1 MSLKNLFMNGK
12 LYTLIIVM
20 FLLFM
25 KGGSFY
31 FKSQYKCYES
41 GGIVMKLFKEVIKNN
56 LKMIIFYILI
66 GIIINFL
73 DLYSVTYYQK
83 ILDAFQFQKLTLV
96 PLIIYGFLLIISTLL
111 GYIENYPEQK
121 LKNKLYLD
129 FKLQSL
135 KKMKTIDYLE
145 YQKIGT
151 GRLTQKAEDGATAS
165 RDILIDFWL
174 KLFRY
179 LIPTALFSLFFI
191 FRVKKEYVLFVFI
204 GYIIVVIIS
213 NLILKKLYKLKESIL
228 INQEFL
234 NKHLVRGFMELVV
247 FRTNK
252 KFDTEIK
259 VTKEGIKNIVD
270 SKTKIKLVHEIF
282 FTVFAL
288 IVNILKVLVLGY
300 AVMNSDLSVGAV
312 VTVISLLGK
321 AYEPIA
327 IFNVEYV
334 DYKLNK
340 VTVKKYIEF
349 LDLKE
354 DEAINNGLV
363 VKELN
368 GDIEFKNVTYSY
380 NEDKKIINDLSFKIN
395 KNSSVA
401 LVGES
406 GSGKSTIIKLIMG
419 LIKYDNGKILI
430 DNNELS
436 KLNLNSFYDNV
447 SYVSQE
453 APIFDG
459 TLRENL
465 VFDKN
470 IKDDEIIKVLNLVC
484 LDKFYEKLENGLD
497 TELGEK
503 GVRMSGG
510 ERQRVALAR
519 LFFDDSKIIILDEAT
534 SAMDNITEKK
544 VMENIVKQLDNKT
557 LIVIAHR
564 LETIKDVDKI
574 YVLYDG
580 VIKEQ
585 GKYIEL
591 LNKNGYFTKLYK
603 SIK

>member
-1 MSLKNLFMNGK
+1 MR
-12 LYTLIIVM
+12 
-20 FLLFM
+20 
-25 KGGSFY
+25 
-31 FKSQYKCYES
+31 
-41 GGIVMKLFKEVIKNN
+41 LFKEVIKNN
-56 LKMIIFYILI
+56 LKMIIFYVLI

-83 ILDAFQFQKLTLV
+83 ILDAFQFQTLTIV
-96 PLIIYGFLLIISTLL
+96 PLITYGVLLLISTIL
-111 GYIENYPEQK
+111 GYIENYPEQQV
-121 LKNKLYLD
+121 KNKLYLD

-135 KKMKTIDYLE
+135 KKMKSIDYLE

-165 RDILIDFWL
+165 RDIMINFWL

-179 LIPTALFSLFFI
+179 LLPTAIFSLIFI
-191 FRVKKEYVLFVFI
+191 LRVKKEYVLFVFL

-228 INQEFL
+228 LNQEFL

-252 KFDTEIK
+252 KFDTELK

-270 SKTKIKLVHEIF
+270 GKTKIKLVHEIF

-288 IVNILKVLVLGY
+288 IVNILKVVVLGY
-300 AVMNSDLSVGAV
+300 AVLKSDLSVGAV

-340 VTVKKYIEF
+340 VTVNKYIEL
-349 LDLKE
+349 LDIKDDEALNSGLKLKE
-354 DEAINNGLV
+354 LSGNV
-363 VKELN
+363 
-368 GDIEFKNVTYSY
+368 EFKNVSYSY
-380 NEDKKIINDLSFKIN
+380 NNEKNIINNLLFKIN

-419 LIKYDNGKILI
+419 LIKYDKGNILI
-430 DNNELS
+430 DDKELS

-447 SYVSQE
+447 TYVSQE

-465 VFDKN
+465 IFDKK
-470 IKDDEIIKVLNLVC
+470 IPDEEIIKVLNLVC

-534 SAMDNITEKK
+534 SAMDNITEKL
-544 VMENIVKQLDNKT
+544 VMENVVKQLDNKT
-557 LIVIAHR
+557 LVVIAHR

-574 YVLYDG
+574 YVLSDG
-580 VIKEQ
+580 IIQEE
-585 GKYIEL
+585 GKYNEL
-591 LNKNGYFTKLYK
+591 LDKNGYFTKLYK
-603 SIK
+603 SAK

>member
-1 MSLKNLFMNGK
+1 
-12 LYTLIIVM
+12 
-20 FLLFM
+20 
-25 KGGSFY
+25 
-31 FKSQYKCYES
+31 
-41 GGIVMKLFKEVIKNN
+41 MKLFKEVIKNN
-56 LKMIIFYILI
+56 LKMIIFYVLI

-83 ILDAFQFQKLTLV
+83 ILDAFQFQTLTLV
-96 PLIIYGFLLIISTLL
+96 PLIIYGILLLISTVL
-111 GYIENYPEQK
+111 GYVENYPEQQV
-121 LKNKLYLD
+121 KNKLYLD

-151 GRLTQKAEDGATAS
+151 GRLTQKSEDGAVAS
-165 RDILIDFWL
+165 RDIMMNFWL

-179 LIPTALFSLFFI
+179 LLPTAIFSLIFI
-191 FRVKKEYVLFVFI
+191 FRVKKEYVLFVFL

-228 INQEFL
+228 LNQEFL

-259 VTKEGIKNIVD
+259 VTKDGIKNIVD
-270 SKTKIKLVHEIF
+270 GKTKIKLVHEIF

-288 IVNILKVLVLGY
+288 IVNVLKVVVLGY
-300 AVMNSDLSVGAV
+300 AVLKSDLSVGAV

-340 VTVKKYIEF
+340 VTVNKYIEL
-349 LDLKE
+349 LDITD
-354 DEAINNGLV
+354 DEALSKGIILKNIDGN
-363 VKELN
+363 
-368 GDIEFKNVTYSY
+368 IEFKSVSYSY
-380 NEDKKIINDLSFKIN
+380 NNEKNIIENLSFKISQ
-395 KNSSVA
+395 NSSVA

-419 LIKYDNGKILI
+419 LIKYNSGNLLI
-430 DNNELS
+430 DGKELS
-436 KLNLNSFYDNV
+436 NLNLNSFYDNV
-447 SYVSQE
+447 TYVSQE

-465 VFDKN
+465 IFDKK
-470 IKDDEIIKVLNLVC
+470 IQDEEILKILKFVC
-484 LDKFYEKLENGLD
+484 LDKFYEKLEHGLD

-503 GVRMSGG
+503 GIRMSGG

-534 SAMDNITEKK
+534 SAMDNITEKI
-544 VMENIVKQLDNKT
+544 VMENVVGQLGNKT

-564 LETIKDVDKI
+564 LETIKDVDTI
-574 YVLYDG
+574 YVLSDG
-580 VIKEQ
+580 VIQEQ
-585 GKYIEL
+585 GKYGEL
-591 LNKNGYFTKLYK
+591 LDKNGYFSKLYE

>member
-1 MSLKNLFMNGK
+1 MR
-12 LYTLIIVM
+12 
-20 FLLFM
+20 
-25 KGGSFY
+25 
-31 FKSQYKCYES
+31 
-41 GGIVMKLFKEVIKNN
+41 LFKEVIKNN
-56 LKMIIFYILI
+56 LKMIIFYVLI

-83 ILDAFQFQKLTLV
+83 ILDAFQFQTLTIV
-96 PLIIYGFLLIISTLL
+96 PLITYGVLLLISTIL
-111 GYIENYPEQK
+111 GYIENYPEQQV
-121 LKNKLYLD
+121 KNKLYLD

-135 KKMKTIDYLE
+135 KKMKSIDYLE

-165 RDILIDFWL
+165 RDIMINFWL

-179 LIPTALFSLFFI
+179 LLPTAIFSLIFI
-191 FRVKKEYVLFVFI
+191 FRVKKEYVLFVFL

-228 INQEFL
+228 LNQEFL

-252 KFDTEIK
+252 KFDTELK

-270 SKTKIKLVHEIF
+270 GKTKIKLVHEIF

-288 IVNILKVLVLGY
+288 IVNILKVVVLGY
-300 AVMNSDLSVGAV
+300 AVLKSDLSVGAV

-340 VTVKKYIEF
+340 VTVNKYIEL
-349 LDLKE
+349 LDIKDDEALNSGLKLKE
-354 DEAINNGLV
+354 LSGN
-363 VKELN
+363 
-368 GDIEFKNVTYSY
+368 IEFKNVSYSY
-380 NEDKKIINDLSFKIN
+380 NNEKNIINNLSFKIN

-419 LIKYDNGKILI
+419 LIKYDKGNILI
-430 DNNELS
+430 DDKELS

-447 SYVSQE
+447 TYVSQE

-465 VFDKN
+465 IFDKK
-470 IKDDEIIKVLNLVC
+470 IPDEEIIKVLNLVC

-534 SAMDNITEKK
+534 SAMDNITEKL
-544 VMENIVKQLDNKT
+544 VMENVVKQLDNKT
-557 LIVIAHR
+557 LVVIAHR

-574 YVLYDG
+574 YVLSDG
-580 VIKEQ
+580 IIQEE
-585 GKYIEL
+585 GKYNEL
-591 LNKNGYFTKLYK
+591 LDKNGYFTKLYK
-603 SIK
+603 SAK

>member
-1 MSLKNLFMNGK
+1 
-12 LYTLIIVM
+12 
-20 FLLFM
+20 
-25 KGGSFY
+25 
-31 FKSQYKCYES
+31 
-41 GGIVMKLFKEVIKNN
+41 MKLFKEVIKNN
-56 LKMIIFYILI
+56 LKMIIFYVLM
-66 GIIINFL
+66 GIIIDFL

-83 ILDAFQFQKLTLV
+83 ILDDFQFKTLTLV
-96 PLIIYGFLLIISTLL
+96 PLIIYGVLLLVSTILR
-111 GYIENYPEQK
+111 YIENYPEEH

-135 KKMKTIDYLE
+135 KKMKSIDYLE

-151 GRLTQKAEDGATAS
+151 GRLTQKVEDGSAAS
-165 RDILIDFWL
+165 RDILMDFWL

-179 LIPTALFSLFFI
+179 LLPTAIFSLIFI
-191 FRVKKEYVLFVFI
+191 FRVKKEYVLFVFF
-204 GYIIVVIIS
+204 GYIFVVIIS
-213 NLILKKLYKLKESIL
+213 NLILKKLYKLKEGIL
-228 INQEFL
+228 LNQEFL

-252 KFDTEIK
+252 KFDTEIEI
-259 VTKEGIKNIVD
+259 TKEGIKNIVD
-270 SKTKIKLVHEIF
+270 GKTKIKLVHEIF

-288 IVNILKVLVLGY
+288 IVNVLKVIVLGY
-300 AVMNSDLSVGAV
+300 AVLKSNLSVGAI

-340 VTVKKYIEF
+340 VTVNKYIEL
-349 LDLKE
+349 LDLKD
-354 DEAINNGLV
+354 DEALKSGIK
-363 VKELN
+363 VKKLDGNIEL
-368 GDIEFKNVTYSY
+368 KNVFYSY
-380 NEDKKIINDLSFKIN
+380 NNEKNIINNLSLKIN

-419 LIKYDNGKILI
+419 LIKYNNGNILI

-447 SYVSQE
+447 TYVSQE
-453 APIFDG
+453 VPIFDG

-465 VFDKN
+465 IFDKKN
-470 IKDDEIIKVLNLVC
+470 SDKEILKVLSLVC

-519 LFFDDSKIIILDEAT
+519 LFFDDSKIIVLDEAT
-534 SAMDNITEKK
+534 SAMDNITENQ
-544 VMENIVKQLDNKT
+544 VMENIVKQLNNKT
-557 LIVIAHR
+557 LIIIAHR

-580 VIKEQ
+580 VIQEE
-585 GKYIEL
+585 GNYNEL
-591 LNKNGYFTKLYK
+591 LEKNGYFTKLYK

>member
-1 MSLKNLFMNGK
+1 MR
-12 LYTLIIVM
+12 
-20 FLLFM
+20 
-25 KGGSFY
+25 
-31 FKSQYKCYES
+31 
-41 GGIVMKLFKEVIKNN
+41 LFKEVIKNN
-56 LKMIIFYILI
+56 LKMIIFYVLI

-83 ILDAFQFQKLTLV
+83 ILDAFQFQTLTIV
-96 PLIIYGFLLIISTLL
+96 PLITYGVLLLISTIL
-111 GYIENYPEQK
+111 GYIENYPEQQV
-121 LKNKLYLD
+121 KNKLYLD

-135 KKMKTIDYLE
+135 KKMKSIDYLE

-165 RDILIDFWL
+165 RDIMINFWL

-179 LIPTALFSLFFI
+179 LLPTAIFSLIFI
-191 FRVKKEYVLFVFI
+191 FRVKKEYVLFVFL

-228 INQEFL
+228 LNQEFL

-252 KFDTEIK
+252 KFDTELK

-270 SKTKIKLVHEIF
+270 GKTKIKLVHEIF

-288 IVNILKVLVLGY
+288 IVNILKVVVLGY
-300 AVMNSDLSVGAV
+300 AVLKSDLSVGAV

-340 VTVKKYIEF
+340 VTVNKYIEL
-349 LDLKE
+349 LDIKDDEALNSGLKLKE
-354 DEAINNGLV
+354 LSGNV
-363 VKELN
+363 
-368 GDIEFKNVTYSY
+368 EFKNISYSY
-380 NEDKKIINDLSFKIN
+380 NNEKNIINNLSFKIN

-419 LIKYDNGKILI
+419 LIKYDKGNILI
-430 DNNELS
+430 DDKELS

-447 SYVSQE
+447 TYVSQE

-465 VFDKN
+465 IFDKK
-470 IKDDEIIKVLNLVC
+470 IPDEEIIKVLNLVC

-534 SAMDNITEKK
+534 SAMDNITEKL
-544 VMENIVKQLDNKT
+544 VMENVVKQLDNKT
-557 LIVIAHR
+557 LVVIAHR

-574 YVLYDG
+574 YVLSDG
-580 VIKEQ
+580 IIQEE
-585 GKYIEL
+585 GKYNEL
-591 LNKNGYFTKLYK
+591 LDKNGYFTKLYK
-603 SIK
+603 SAK

>member
-1 MSLKNLFMNGK
+1 MR
-12 LYTLIIVM
+12 
-20 FLLFM
+20 
-25 KGGSFY
+25 
-31 FKSQYKCYES
+31 
-41 GGIVMKLFKEVIKNN
+41 LFKDVIKNN
-56 LKMIIFYILI
+56 LKMIIFYVLI

-83 ILDAFQFQKLTLV
+83 ILDAFQFQTLTII
-96 PLIIYGFLLIISTLL
+96 PLIIYGALLLISTIL
-111 GYIENYPEQK
+111 GYIENYPEQQV
-121 LKNKLYLD
+121 KNKLYLD

-135 KKMKTIDYLE
+135 KKMKSIDYLE

-151 GRLTQKAEDGATAS
+151 GRLTQKVEDGAAAS
-165 RDILIDFWL
+165 RDIMVDFWL

-179 LIPTALFSLFFI
+179 LLPTAIFSLIFI
-191 FRVKKEYVLFVFI
+191 FRVKKEYVLFVFL

-228 INQEFL
+228 LNQEFL

-252 KFDTEIK
+252 KYDTEIE
-259 VTKEGIKNIVD
+259 VTKDGIKNIVD
-270 SKTKIKLVHEIF
+270 GKTKIKLVHEIF

-288 IVNILKVLVLGY
+288 IVNILKVVVLGY
-300 AVMNSDLSVGAV
+300 AVLKSDLSVGAV

-340 VTVKKYIEF
+340 VTVNKYIEL
-349 LDLKE
+349 LDIKDDKALDAGIKLKTIE
-354 DEAINNGLV
+354 GN
-363 VKELN
+363 
-368 GDIEFKNVTYSY
+368 IEFKNVYYSY
-380 NEDKKIINDLSFKIN
+380 NEEKYIINDLSLKIN
-395 KNSSVA
+395 KNSSIA

-419 LIKYDNGKILI
+419 LMKYKKGNILI
-430 DNNELS
+430 DDKELS
-436 KLNLNSFYDNV
+436 ELNLNSYYDNV
-447 SYVSQE
+447 TYVSQE

-465 VFDKN
+465 IFDKK
-470 IKDDEIIKVLNLVC
+470 ISDEKILKVLSLVF

-534 SAMDNITEKK
+534 SAMDNITEKQ
-544 VMENIVKQLDNKT
+544 VMENVVKQLNNKT

-574 YVLYDG
+574 YVLSDG
-580 VIKEQ
+580 IIQEQ
-585 GKYIEL
+585 GKYDEL
-591 LNKNGYFTKLYK
+591 LDKNGYFAKLYK
-603 SIK
+603 SAK

>member
-1 MSLKNLFMNGK
+1 MR
-12 LYTLIIVM
+12 
-20 FLLFM
+20 
-25 KGGSFY
+25 
-31 FKSQYKCYES
+31 
-41 GGIVMKLFKEVIKNN
+41 LFKEVIKNN
-56 LKMIIFYILI
+56 LKMIIFYVLI

-83 ILDAFQFQKLTLV
+83 ILDAFQFQTLTIV
-96 PLIIYGFLLIISTLL
+96 PLIIYGVLLLISTIL
-111 GYIENYPEQK
+111 GYIENYPEQQV
-121 LKNKLYLD
+121 KNKLYLD

-135 KKMKTIDYLE
+135 KKMKSIDYLE

-165 RDILIDFWL
+165 RDIMINFWL

-179 LIPTALFSLFFI
+179 LLPTAIFSLIFI
-191 FRVKKEYVLFVFI
+191 FRVKKEYVLFVFL
-204 GYIIVVIIS
+204 GYIIVVFIS
-213 NLILKKLYKLKESIL
+213 NLILKKLYKLKEKIL
-228 INQEFL
+228 LNQEFL

-259 VTKEGIKNIVD
+259 ITKEGIKNIVD
-270 SKTKIKLVHEIF
+270 GKTKIKLVHEIF

-288 IVNILKVLVLGY
+288 IVNILKVVVLGY
-300 AVMNSDLSVGAV
+300 AVLKSDLSVGAV

-340 VTVKKYIEF
+340 VTVNKYIEL
-349 LDLKE
+349 LDIKD
-354 DEAINNGLV
+354 DEALNSGL
-363 VKELN
+363 KLEELSGN
-368 GDIEFKNVTYSY
+368 VEFKNVSYSY
-380 NEDKKIINDLSFKIN
+380 NNEKNIINNLSFKIN

-406 GSGKSTIIKLIMG
+406 CSGKSTIIKLIMG
-419 LIKYDNGKILI
+419 LIKYDKGNILI
-430 DNNELS
+430 DDKELS

-447 SYVSQE
+447 TYVSQE

-465 VFDKN
+465 IFDKK
-470 IKDDEIIKVLNLVC
+470 ISDEEIIKALNLVC

-534 SAMDNITEKK
+534 SAMDNITEKL
-544 VMENIVKQLDNKT
+544 VMENVVKKLNNKT
-557 LIVIAHR
+557 LVVIAHR

-574 YVLYDG
+574 YVLSDG
-580 VIKEQ
+580 IIQEQ
-585 GKYIEL
+585 GKYNEL
-591 LNKNGYFTKLYK
+591 IDKNGYFTKLYK
-603 SIK
+603 SAK

>member
-1 MSLKNLFMNGK
+1 MR
-12 LYTLIIVM
+12 
-20 FLLFM
+20 
-25 KGGSFY
+25 
-31 FKSQYKCYES
+31 
-41 GGIVMKLFKEVIKNN
+41 LFKEVIKNN
-56 LKMIIFYILI
+56 LKMIIFYVLI

-83 ILDAFQFQKLTLV
+83 ILDAFQFQTLTIV
-96 PLIIYGFLLIISTLL
+96 PLITYGVLLLISTIL
-111 GYIENYPEQK
+111 GYIENYPEQQV
-121 LKNKLYLD
+121 KNKLYLD

-135 KKMKTIDYLE
+135 KKMKSIDYLE

-165 RDILIDFWL
+165 RDIMINFWL

-179 LIPTALFSLFFI
+179 LLPTAIFSLIFI
-191 FRVKKEYVLFVFI
+191 FRVKKEYVLFVFL

-228 INQEFL
+228 LNQEFL

-252 KFDTEIK
+252 KFDTELK

-270 SKTKIKLVHEIF
+270 GKTKIKLVHEIF

-288 IVNILKVLVLGY
+288 IVNILKVVVLGY
-300 AVMNSDLSVGAV
+300 AVLKSDLSVGAV

-340 VTVKKYIEF
+340 VTVNKYIEL
-349 LDLKE
+349 LDIKDDEALNSGLKLKE
-354 DEAINNGLV
+354 LSGNV
-363 VKELN
+363 
-368 GDIEFKNVTYSY
+368 EFKNVSYSY
-380 NEDKKIINDLSFKIN
+380 NNEKNIINNLSFKIN

-419 LIKYDNGKILI
+419 LIKYDKGNILI
-430 DNNELS
+430 DGKELS

-447 SYVSQE
+447 TYVSQE

-465 VFDKN
+465 IFDKK
-470 IKDDEIIKVLNLVC
+470 IPDEEIIKVLNLVC

-534 SAMDNITEKK
+534 SAMDNITEKL
-544 VMENIVKQLDNKT
+544 VMENVVKQLDNKT
-557 LIVIAHR
+557 LVVIAHR

-574 YVLYDG
+574 YVLSDG
-580 VIKEQ
+580 VIQEE
-585 GKYIEL
+585 GKYNEL
-591 LNKNGYFTKLYK
+591 LDKNGYFTKLYK
-603 SIK
+603 SAK

>member
-1 MSLKNLFMNGK
+1 MR
-12 LYTLIIVM
+12 
-20 FLLFM
+20 
-25 KGGSFY
+25 
-31 FKSQYKCYES
+31 
-41 GGIVMKLFKEVIKNN
+41 LFKEVIKNN
-56 LKMIIFYILI
+56 LKMIIFYVLI

-83 ILDAFQFQKLTLV
+83 ILDAFQFQTLTIV
-96 PLIIYGFLLIISTLL
+96 PLITYGVLLLISTIL
-111 GYIENYPEQK
+111 GYIENYPEQQV
-121 LKNKLYLD
+121 KNKLYLD

-135 KKMKTIDYLE
+135 KKMKSIDYLE

-165 RDILIDFWL
+165 RDIMINFWL

-179 LIPTALFSLFFI
+179 LLPTAIFSLIFI
-191 FRVKKEYVLFVFI
+191 FRVKKEYVLFVFL

-228 INQEFL
+228 LNQEFL

-252 KFDTEIK
+252 KFDTELK

-270 SKTKIKLVHEIF
+270 GKTKIKLVHEIF

-288 IVNILKVLVLGY
+288 IVNILKVVVLGY
-300 AVMNSDLSVGAV
+300 AVLKSDLSVGAV

-340 VTVKKYIEF
+340 VTVNKYIEL
-349 LDLKE
+349 LDIKDDEALNSGLKLKE
-354 DEAINNGLV
+354 LSGNV
-363 VKELN
+363 
-368 GDIEFKNVTYSY
+368 EFKNVSYSY
-380 NEDKKIINDLSFKIN
+380 NNEKNIINNLSFKIN

-419 LIKYDNGKILI
+419 LIKYDKGNILI
-430 DNNELS
+430 DDKELS

-447 SYVSQE
+447 TYVSQE

-465 VFDKN
+465 IFDKK
-470 IKDDEIIKVLNLVC
+470 IPDEEIIKVLNLVC

-534 SAMDNITEKK
+534 SAIDNITEKL
-544 VMENIVKQLDNKT
+544 VMENVVKQLDNKT
-557 LIVIAHR
+557 LVVIAHR

-574 YVLYDG
+574 YVLSDG
-580 VIKEQ
+580 IIQEE
-585 GKYIEL
+585 GKYNEL
-591 LNKNGYFTKLYK
+591 LDKNGYFTKLYK
-603 SIK
+603 SAK

>member
-1 MSLKNLFMNGK
+1 MR
-12 LYTLIIVM
+12 
-20 FLLFM
+20 
-25 KGGSFY
+25 
-31 FKSQYKCYES
+31 
-41 GGIVMKLFKEVIKNN
+41 LFKEVIKNN
-56 LKMIIFYILI
+56 LKMIIFYVLI

-83 ILDAFQFQKLTLV
+83 ILDAFQFQTLTIV
-96 PLIIYGFLLIISTLL
+96 PLITYGVLLLISTIL
-111 GYIENYPEQK
+111 GYIENYPEQQV
-121 LKNKLYLD
+121 KNKLYLD
-129 FKLQSL
+129 FKLQSFNKL
-135 KKMKTIDYLE
+135 KSIDYLE

-165 RDILIDFWL
+165 RDIMINFWL

-179 LIPTALFSLFFI
+179 LLPTAIFSLIFI
-191 FRVKKEYVLFVFI
+191 LRVKKEYVLFVFL

-228 INQEFL
+228 LNQEFL

-252 KFDTEIK
+252 KFDTELK

-270 SKTKIKLVHEIF
+270 GKTKIKLVHEIF

-288 IVNILKVLVLGY
+288 IVNILKVVVLGY
-300 AVMNSDLSVGAV
+300 AVLKSDLSVGAV

-340 VTVKKYIEF
+340 VTVNKYIEL
-349 LDLKE
+349 LDIKDDEALNSGLKLKE
-354 DEAINNGLV
+354 LSGNV
-363 VKELN
+363 
-368 GDIEFKNVTYSY
+368 EFKNVSYSY
-380 NEDKKIINDLSFKIN
+380 NNEKNIINNLSFKIN

-419 LIKYDNGKILI
+419 LIKYDKGNILI
-430 DNNELS
+430 DDKELS

-447 SYVSQE
+447 TYVSQE

-465 VFDKN
+465 IFDKK
-470 IKDDEIIKVLNLVC
+470 IPDEEIIKVLNLVC

-534 SAMDNITEKK
+534 SAMDNITEKL
-544 VMENIVKQLDNKT
+544 VMENVVKQLDNKT
-557 LIVIAHR
+557 LVVIAHR

-574 YVLYDG
+574 YVLSDG
-580 VIKEQ
+580 IIQEE
-585 GKYIEL
+585 GKYNEL
-591 LNKNGYFTKLYK
+591 LDKNGYFTKLYK
-603 SIK
+603 SAK

>member
-1 MSLKNLFMNGK
+1 MR
-12 LYTLIIVM
+12 
-20 FLLFM
+20 
-25 KGGSFY
+25 
-31 FKSQYKCYES
+31 
-41 GGIVMKLFKEVIKNN
+41 LFKEVIKNN
-56 LKMIIFYILI
+56 LKMIIFYVLI

-83 ILDAFQFQKLTLV
+83 ILDAFQFQTLTIV
-96 PLIIYGFLLIISTLL
+96 PLITYGVLLLISTIL
-111 GYIENYPEQK
+111 GYIENYPEQQV
-121 LKNKLYLD
+121 KNKLYLD

-135 KKMKTIDYLE
+135 KKMKSIDYLE

-165 RDILIDFWL
+165 RDIMINFWL

-179 LIPTALFSLFFI
+179 LLPTAIFSLIFI
-191 FRVKKEYVLFVFI
+191 LRVKKEYVLFVFL

-228 INQEFL
+228 LNQEFL

-252 KFDTEIK
+252 KFDTELK

-270 SKTKIKLVHEIF
+270 GKTKIKLLHEIF

-288 IVNILKVLVLGY
+288 IVNILKVVVLGY
-300 AVMNSDLSVGAV
+300 AVLKSDLSVGAV

-340 VTVKKYIEF
+340 VTVNKYIEL
-349 LDLKE
+349 LDIKDDEALNSGLKLKE
-354 DEAINNGLV
+354 LSGNV
-363 VKELN
+363 
-368 GDIEFKNVTYSY
+368 EFKNVSYSY
-380 NEDKKIINDLSFKIN
+380 NNEKNIINNLSFKIN

-419 LIKYDNGKILI
+419 LIKYDKGNILI
-430 DNNELS
+430 DDKELS

-447 SYVSQE
+447 TYVSQE

-465 VFDKN
+465 IFDKK
-470 IKDDEIIKVLNLVC
+470 IPDEEIIKVLNLVC

-534 SAMDNITEKK
+534 SAMDNITEKL
-544 VMENIVKQLDNKT
+544 VMENVVKQLDNKT
-557 LIVIAHR
+557 LVVIAHR

-574 YVLYDG
+574 YVLSDG
-580 VIKEQ
+580 IIQEE
-585 GKYIEL
+585 GKYNEL
-591 LNKNGYFTKLYK
+591 LDKNGYFTKLYK
-603 SIK
+603 SAK

>member
-1 MSLKNLFMNGK
+1 
-12 LYTLIIVM
+12 
-20 FLLFM
+20 
-25 KGGSFY
+25 
-31 FKSQYKCYES
+31 
-41 GGIVMKLFKEVIKNN
+41 MKLFKEVIKNN
-56 LKMIIFYILI
+56 LKMIIFYVLI

-83 ILDAFQFQKLTLV
+83 ILDAFQFKTLTLT
-96 PLIIYGFLLIISTLL
+96 PLIIYGILLLISTIL
-111 GYIENYPEQK
+111 GYIENYPEQQV
-121 LKNKLYLD
+121 KNKLYLD

-135 KKMKTIDYLE
+135 KKMKSIDYLE

-151 GRLTQKAEDGATAS
+151 GRLIQKAEDGATAS
-165 RDILIDFWL
+165 RDILVNFWL

-179 LIPTALFSLFFI
+179 LLPTAIFSLIFI
-191 FRVKKEYVLFVFI
+191 FRVKKEYVFFVFL
-204 GYIIVVIIS
+204 GYIIVVVIS
-213 NLILKKLYKLKESIL
+213 NLILKKLYKLKEKIL
-228 INQEFL
+228 LNQEYL

-259 VTKEGIKNIVD
+259 VTKDGIKNIVD
-270 SKTKIKLVHEIF
+270 GKTKIKLVHEIF
-282 FTVFAL
+282 FTTFAL
-288 IVNILKVLVLGY
+288 IVNILKVVVLGY
-300 AVMNSDLSVGAV
+300 AVLKSNLSVGAV

-340 VTVKKYIEF
+340 VTVNKYIRL
-349 LDLKE
+349 LDLKD
-354 DEAINNGLV
+354 DEALNNGLKL
-363 VKELN
+363 KESSGN
-368 GDIEFKNVTYSY
+368 IEFKNVYYSY
-380 NEDKKIINDLSFKIN
+380 TNEKNIINNLSFKIDN
-395 KNSSVA
+395 NSSVA

-419 LIKYDNGKILI
+419 LIKYNSGNILI
-430 DNNELS
+430 DDIELS
-436 KLNLNSFYDNV
+436 ELNLDAFYDNV
-447 SYVSQE
+447 TYVSQE

-465 VFDKN
+465 IFDKK
-470 IKDDEIIKVLNLVC
+470 ISDEEILKVLNLVC

-503 GVRMSGG
+503 GVKMSGG

-534 SAMDNITEKK
+534 SAMDNITEKL
-544 VMENIVKQLDNKT
+544 VMENVVKQLDNKT

-574 YVLYDG
+574 YVLADG
-580 VIKEQ
+580 IIQEE

-591 LNKNGYFTKLYK
+591 LNKDGYFKKLYK
-603 SIK
+603 SAK